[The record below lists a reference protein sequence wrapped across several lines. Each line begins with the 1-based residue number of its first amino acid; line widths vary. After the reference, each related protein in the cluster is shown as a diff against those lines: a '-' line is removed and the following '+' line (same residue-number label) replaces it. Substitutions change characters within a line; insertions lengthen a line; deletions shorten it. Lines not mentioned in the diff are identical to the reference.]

1 MSQVVLSGMNI
12 LRLDLTHFRTLW
24 KIVGLSMS
32 FYSEKLVLE
41 RARWSTGL
49 LGRRLHEPSQTS
61 TDAPRLAGHIHSSR
75 MVHRTPFGTSLAWTS
90 RWQAMRDICVASCNL
105 VRDLT
110 KVGGIDLLLFCHR
123 QGHITTIA
131 QKNYALLYEVA
142 CRKSVPYR
150 RRYHTLGERYEGL
163 VGSKNAEIFERRG
176 FKFCGHGCVT
186 TLSEDPKM

>member
-110 KVGGIDLLLFCHR
+110 KAGGVDLLLFCHR
-123 QGHITTIA
+123 QGRITTIV
-131 QKNYALLYEVA
+131 QKNYALLYEVVYL
-142 CRKSVPYR
+142 CVPDTIVVPTSSSPSCPR
-150 RRYHTLGERYEGL
+150 TVLSNILTVNDL
-163 VGSKNAEIFERRG
+163 VSYTPAR
-176 FKFCGHGCVT
+176 
-186 TLSEDPKM
+186 DA